1 MTIQFNVRLFLRS
14 GVINR
19 LLKFSDVTIVLF
31 WSDKKLEKELKNI
44 GCNVLLQKD
53 VSNSSLIV
61 KIYRSIKNILHNKKN
76 IDHSAFKIEQ
86 ENIYLMGFKIPEENF
101 KSKFYKITIKI
112 LASFPFIEF
121 LLDQLIRIFVR
132 KNNVYK
138 KIENLLTTK
147 RCTCMISATPFLIEE
162 ELFLLAA
169 KLNDIHNLWK
179 N

>member
-1 MTIQFNVRLFLRS
+1 MYLRFEFRS
-14 GVINR
+14 I
-19 LLKFSDVTIVLF
+19 
-31 WSDKKLEKELKNI
+31 
-44 GCNVLLQKD
+44 CNVLLQKD

-169 KLNDIHNLWK
+169 KLNDIHTIASVLSFDNIVSRNAFAINFDNYFVWW
-179 N
+179 